1 MNLPSLITS
10 SGIIISFVLK
20 TQLIKS
26 KAGPVIKVVTNA
38 IITIMVKTS
47 GVSTFKSKPIFK
59 TTNSIKPR
67 VFIKAPM
74 VKLSRQFCPT
84 NFAANALPKNFPTTA
99 TRIIKPVTF
108 HKYGSLIRPICVRN
122 PVNTKNSG
130 SNNIKET
137 SSTFSIN
144 TFLNLEISGI
154 ITPVIKAPKRA

>member
-1 MNLPSLITS
+1 MADSFCFFIKLEANRNNDFPFSLLPKEIKILNLPSLITS

-20 TQLIKS
+20 TQFIKS

-74 VKLSRQFCPT
+74 VRLSRQFCPT

-108 HKYGSLIRPICVRN
+108 HK
-122 PVNTKNSG
+122 
-130 SNNIKET
+130 
-137 SSTFSIN
+137 
-144 TFLNLEISGI
+144 
-154 ITPVIKAPKRA
+154 